1 MTITV
6 VQGDTFSVGLVLEVT
21 VNDSPTPDL
30 TGWTGIAKMQRRSG
44 TVVQVL
50 PFAWINAAARECGLT
65 ATAPQTAVW
74 PLAILELHL
83 ALTGPGGA
91 PVLSLAPVE
100 ITVKRGITP

>member
-1 MTITV
+1 MISI

-30 TGWTGIAKMQRRSG
+30 TGWTGVARMQRRNG

-50 PFAWINAAARECGLT
+50 AFAWINAAARSCALA
-65 ATAPQTAVW
+65 ATAAQTASW
-74 PLAILELHL
+74 PVAILELHL

-91 PVLSLAPVE
+91 PVLSLAPVA
-100 ITVKRGITP
+100 ITVRRGMTA